1 MQSEKT
7 YLLTRHQQHINAK
20 RWYKANKNTNI
31 TCYLSQN
38 LLLLLKFL
46 TKEKKTI
53 LSYDMRTLC
62 LYNFMLLYSIIIC
75 QNYIPFKSKNFSV
88 KFLKKNG
95 WSPKKQIKKKK
106 RERNLQESNRN
117 IK

>member
-88 KFLKKNG
+88 KFLKKMDG
-95 WSPKKQIKKKK
+95 LQKKKK
-106 RERNLQESNRN
+106 EREICKNQTATSN
-117 IK
+117 K